1 LAVFVSQHFKQQFF
15 FPLLGRYIAQRFCSM
30 NKVLNII
37 LVLILSFSVNANEN
51 LFSGTWELVSGE
63 YIDHEGNLVSYEE
76 LNLSSIKVINE
87 THFSFVTMS
96 GDKFWS
102 SGAGTFKFTNNEY
115 IESPIYTSFNSQ
127 KGKKYVFKYRKDGEK
142 WFSSR
147 WENEKRVE
155 YEVWQRVSE

>member
-1 LAVFVSQHFKQQFF
+1 MNQIFK
-15 FPLLGRYIAQRFCSM
+15 IA
-30 NKVLNII
+30 
-37 LVLILSFSVNANEN
+37 LILLLPFSVNANEN

-63 YIDHEGNLVSYEE
+63 YVDHEGNLINYKE
-76 LNLSSIKVINE
+76 LNLRSVKVLSK

-102 SGAGTFKFTNNEY
+102 AGAGTFKYTNSEY
-115 IESPIYTSFNSQ
+115 IESPLYTSFNSS
-127 KGKKYVFKYRKDGEK
+127 KGKQYVFKYRKDGER

-155 YEVWQRVSE
+155 YEVWQRISD

>member
-1 LAVFVSQHFKQQFF
+1 MNQVFK
-15 FPLLGRYIAQRFCSM
+15 
-30 NKVLNII
+30 II
-37 LVLILSFSVNANEN
+37 LIFMFSFSVNAKEN

-63 YIDHEGNLVSYEE
+63 YINDAGNLVSYEK
-76 LNLSSIKVINE
+76 LNLKSLKVISE

-102 SGAGTFKFTNNEY
+102 SGSGTFRYTNNEY
-115 IESPIYTSFNSQ
+115 KESPLYTSYNSP
-127 KGKKYVFKYRKDGEK
+127 KGKKYVFKFKLEGEM

-155 YEVWQRVSE
+155 YEIWRRVSE

>member
-1 LAVFVSQHFKQQFF
+1 
-15 FPLLGRYIAQRFCSM
+15 M
-30 NKVLNII
+30 NKFFNII
-37 LVLILSFSVNANEN
+37 LVLILSFSVNANEQ

-63 YIDHEGNLVSYEE
+63 YIDHEGNLVSYED
-76 LNLSSIKVINE
+76 LNLSSIKVIND

-115 IESPIYTSFNSQ
+115 IESPLYTSFNSP
-127 KGKKYVFKYRKDGEK
+127 KDKKYVFKYKKEGDK

-155 YEVWQRVSE
+155 YEVWQRVSN